1 MPHSFQKMKNTY
13 ALITGSSSGIGL
25 EMAKEIAKKGYNLI
39 LVSIETERLAEL
51 KSELA
56 QEFGVKVEVLSCNL
70 ARKEAAREVYEFCK
84 SFDIEILINNAGF
97 FFFGQ
102 IIHADLEKAA
112 AKVQLH
118 VGTVSLLCSLFGKD
132 FKEKGRGYIMNTS
145 SMSVYK
151 AFPSIGY
158 YGATKAY
165 INYFTRAL
173 RYELKYYGVKV
184 TCLLPGATITNLY
197 DPNVVNLEL
206 GRKTGIMLPAD
217 FVAKKAVKDMF
228 KGKARSIPGLSTKIF
243 VVFMKWVPEWVIYQI
258 RSLKLVENLLAP
270 KTK

>member
-1 MPHSFQKMKNTY
+1 MKNTY

-39 LVSIETERLAEL
+39 LVSIETEKLQEL
-51 KSELA
+51 KEELSK
-56 QEFGVKVEVLSCNL
+56 EYNVKVEVFSSNL
-70 ARKEAAREVYEFCK
+70 ARKEAAQELYDYCK
-84 SFDIEILINNAGF
+84 PFDVEILINNAGF

-102 IIHADLEKAA
+102 IIYADLEKAA
-112 AKVQLH
+112 NKIQLH
-118 VGTVSLLCSLFGKD
+118 VLTVSLLCTLFGKD

-145 SMSVYK
+145 SMSIYK
-151 AFPSIGY
+151 EFPTIGY

-165 INYFTRAL
+165 LNYFTRAL
-173 RYELKYYGVKV
+173 RYELKYYGVNV

-217 FVAKKAVKDMF
+217 FVAKQAVKEMF
-228 KGKARSIPGLSTKIF
+228 KGKARSIPGLSTKLS
-243 VVFMKWVPEWVIYQI
+243 VMFMKILPEWVIYQI
-258 RSLKLVENLLAP
+258 RSLKMVEKLIEP
-270 KTK
+270 KK